1 MHYWSK
7 IVLKTQAHN
16 KEAGAWASIDHE
28 ELSDSSHKPYLLS
41 AGQIPISNQA
51 LK

>member
-7 IVLKTQAHN
+7 VVLRTQAHN